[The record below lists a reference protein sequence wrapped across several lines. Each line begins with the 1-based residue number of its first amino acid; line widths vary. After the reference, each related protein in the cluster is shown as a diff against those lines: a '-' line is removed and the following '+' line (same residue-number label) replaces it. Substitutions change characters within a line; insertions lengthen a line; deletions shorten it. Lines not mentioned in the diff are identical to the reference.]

1 MKQEAIFLLIDL
13 AKNEKERVSLF
24 NTPSKGGL
32 PLPITPVQTSHAPA
46 AIGPYSQAIVSE
58 PFVFVSGQLGL
69 IPDTGDLAGPDI
81 TAQATQA
88 LENLRQILLAAGSDL
103 NHVVSVEVYLTDMG
117 NFSVFN
123 GIYQQ
128 VFSDHRPARAVV
140 EVSALPKGGCVEI
153 KCVAVR
159 LDPELIT
166 LPSQF

>member
-32 PLPITPVQTSHAPA
+32 SLPITPVQTSHAPA

-58 PFVFVSGQLGL
+58 HFVFVSGQLGL

-140 EVSALPKGGCVEI
+140 EVRALPKGGCVEI
-153 KCVAVR
+153 KCMAVR
-159 LDPELIT
+159 LDLELFT
-166 LPSQF
+166 LPSQV